1 MLESLIVSAGT
12 PSGGTAGSIAAAG
25 VVRIGLRSSTG
36 GGARAAT
43 GNPRSDFRIRTAGP
57 LTTIS
62 LISIFFAAAMRAA
75 KGLILI
81 LPASLACGRSRST
94 GTGATSRSPHGA
106 DIDDNWAAAPPVV
119 SGDRGAASS
128 TDDDRKR

>member
-43 GNPRSDFRIRTAGP
+43 GNPRSDFRIRPAGP
-57 LTTIS
+57 LPTIS
-62 LISIFFAAAMRAA
+62 LISIFFAAAMRDR
-75 KGLILI
+75 K
-81 LPASLACGRSRST
+81 S
-94 GTGATSRSPHGA
+94 
-106 DIDDNWAAAPPVV
+106 VV
-119 SGDRGAASS
+119 SGKSVSVRVDLGGRRILNTKTKNEYIYHNTSQCNTAAL
-128 TDDDRKR
+128 

>member
-1 MLESLIVSAGT
+1 MLIPAVKYIWSICLFEWVGRLASFLRMLESLIVSAGT

-43 GNPRSDFRIRTAGP
+43 GNPRSDFRIRPAGP
-57 LTTIS
+57 LPTIS

-81 LPASLACGRSRST
+81 LPASLA
-94 GTGATSRSPHGA
+94 
-106 DIDDNWAAAPPVV
+106 
-119 SGDRGAASS
+119 
-128 TDDDRKR
+128 